1 MFGFYYEYNKS
12 SDILKNMTKIKDYS
26 LTEILVLVLGL
37 FIILLMV
44 FLIVPSI
51 KKYII
56 KKKNENEKN
65 LRKRMIDKIV
75 LQKNLEDLVMREVN
89 EKNLKK

>member
-1 MFGFYYEYNKS
+1 MFWFYYEYNKS

-26 LTEILVLVLGL
+26 LTEILVLVLWL

-51 KKYII
+51 KKYLI